1 MNLGHEATTVDVLFF
16 EGGLLGVGLVTVGVD
31 QGCVDDVFV
40 FVLVD
45 DGVI

>member
-31 QGCVDDVFV
+31 QGCMEGF
-40 FVLVD
+40 FVLVLVGA
-45 DGVI
+45 GVV